1 MCIVKGSGPMRQIIR
16 TFLHKKAALIT
27 LTSLV
32 TGAAIAGLMIF
43 ASPTTQAASSCT
55 QDPYPETN
63 IMYCGL
69 SGGTNTA
76 QAIQSFQSYYKQNSD
91 KSAANTANVHTDLQ
105 TIYNYSG
112 ANSGLVN
119 SMNTSNT
126 FLATSYSDGTI
137 KLSNGTVVG
146 TDMQIGAR
154 GTWFSSS
161 DKSKYTLLPG
171 TKDVYMRSYSTYFMP
186 DNIKS
191 VPTLVH
197 INPATGAADFAVW
210 ELCGNNITFKP
221 VQPAHSL
228 SCSFLTPHEDGSTDT
243 QLSYTFTVQ
252 AAAKYVAISGYYFD
266 FGDGQQQTVTTSQ
279 LTASASHTFN
289 RTDAQQTITINALV
303 NSSVTSATCATQI
316 IVPPQPPKQESSLA
330 CTNIQ
335 KASDGTNTYIFTG
348 NAAANNTTIT
358 KYVFDFGDGTS
369 ETVTTGSTTAT
380 SKPHTYKY
388 RSNPYTAQVTVTGP
402 LGSFTKDACTVPIQ
416 PSKTAVKAASTLVN
430 TGPGSVVAI
439 FGIAATAG
447 TLLYRTLL
455 RRKLSV

>member
-1 MCIVKGSGPMRQIIR
+1 MRQIIR
-16 TFLHKKAALIT
+16 TFLQKKPALIA
-27 LTSLV
+27 LTGLV
-32 TGAAIAGLMIF
+32 TGVAVAGLLVF
-43 ASPTTQAASSCT
+43 GSPTTSAASNCP
-55 QDPYPETN
+55 QDSYPETN
-63 IMYCGL
+63 VIYCGL
-69 SGGTNTA
+69 SGGTNAA
-76 QAIQSFQSYYKQNSD
+76 QAIQSFQTYYNQNSD
-91 KSAANTANVHTDLQ
+91 KSAANTSHAHSGDLH
-105 TIYNYSG
+105 TIYDYSG
-112 ANSGLVN
+112 ASSSLVN
-119 SMNTSNT
+119 SMSTSNT

-137 KLSNGTVVG
+137 KLSDGTVVG
-146 TDMQIGAR
+146 TDMRIGAR

-161 DKSKYTLLPG
+161 DKSKYTLIPG
-171 TKDVYMRSYSTYFMP
+171 TEDVYMRSYSTYFMP
-186 DNIKS
+186 NNVKS

-197 INPATGAADFAVW
+197 INPVTGEADFAVW
-210 ELCGNNITFKP
+210 EPCGNNITFKP
-221 VQPAHSL
+221 VQPPHSL

-266 FGDGQQQTVTTSQ
+266 FGDGQQQTVMTSQ

-289 RTDAQQTITINALV
+289 RNDAQQTITINALV

-330 CTNIQ
+330 CVNIQ
-335 KASDGTNTYIFTG
+335 KAPDGTNTYIFTG
-348 NAAANNTTIT
+348 NAAADNTTIT

-369 ETVTTGSTTAT
+369 QTVTTGSATVT

-388 RSNPYTAQVTVTGP
+388 RSSPYTAQVTVTGP
-402 LGSFTKDACTVPIQ
+402 LGSFTKDACTIPIQ

-447 TLLYRTLL
+447 TLLYRALL